1 MEGSQPVEVE
11 GNGGKEGIRSD
22 GLPVEIAAPRD
33 MEAVFVCKTQI
44 GGGLFGGM
52 PGIKALNP
60 IQPRVL
66 QCTEDFLQAP
76 VGAAELAGMGQNR
89 LSTRVMDGRDAFRG
103 AGLPPLN
110 ALVFVRVQIAVEGLP
125 EGGDIP
131 CLLYTSPSPRD
142 TR

>member
-1 MEGSQPVEVE
+1 M
-11 GNGGKEGIRSD
+11 
-22 GLPVEIAAPRD
+22 EIAAPRD

-66 QCTEDFLQAP
+66 QCTEDFLRAR
-76 VGAAELAGMGQNR
+76 GSSRAGRMGQNR

-110 ALVFVRVQIAVEGLP
+110 VLVFVRVQIAVEGLQQ
-125 EGGDIP
+125 
-131 CLLYTSPSPRD
+131 SS
-142 TR
+142 